1 MRSSNYAI
9 ACLALVFACLS
20 LYHFYPSRQ
29 AFTLVAFASGM
40 VVGLYVFKS
49 LWIGMSK
56 DWIAG
61 AVIVLT
67 AIFTIVLP
75 AMQLLLQSPSLYIGA
90 MVFGALAIGVLR
102 EKIPE
107 TIESAMEDTH

>member
-1 MRSSNYAI
+1 MI
-9 ACLALVFACLS
+9 VV
-20 LYHFYPSRQ
+20 LY
-29 AFTLVAFASGM
+29 G
-40 VVGLYVFKS
+40 FKS
-49 LWIGMSK
+49 LWISIAK

-75 AMQLLLQSPSLYIGA
+75 AMEFLLQSPSLYIGA
-90 MVFGALAIGVLR
+90 MVFGALAIGILR

-107 TIESAMEDTH
+107 TVESTMGDTH

>member
-1 MRSSNYAI
+1 
-9 ACLALVFACLS
+9 
-20 LYHFYPSRQ
+20 
-29 AFTLVAFASGM
+29 
-40 VVGLYVFKS
+40 
-49 LWIGMSK
+49 MSK

-102 EKIPE
+102 EQIPE

>member
-1 MRSSNYAI
+1 
-9 ACLALVFACLS
+9 
-20 LYHFYPSRQ
+20 
-29 AFTLVAFASGM
+29 M
-40 VVGLYVFKS
+40 VVGLCVFKS

-75 AMQLLLQSPSLYIGA
+75 AMQLLLRSPSLHI
-90 MVFGALAIGVLR
+90 GALAIGLLR

>member
-1 MRSSNYAI
+1 
-9 ACLALVFACLS
+9 
-20 LYHFYPSRQ
+20 
-29 AFTLVAFASGM
+29 
-40 VVGLYVFKS
+40 
-49 LWIGMSK
+49 MSK

-61 AVIVLT
+61 AVILLT

>member
-1 MRSSNYAI
+1 
-9 ACLALVFACLS
+9 
-20 LYHFYPSRQ
+20 
-29 AFTLVAFASGM
+29 
-40 VVGLYVFKS
+40 
-49 LWIGMSK
+49 MSK

-75 AMQLLLQSPSLYIGA
+75 AMQLLLHSPSLYIGA

>member
-1 MRSSNYAI
+1 
-9 ACLALVFACLS
+9 
-20 LYHFYPSRQ
+20 
-29 AFTLVAFASGM
+29 M
-40 VVGLYVFKS
+40 VVGLYAFKS

-56 DWIAG
+56 DRIAG

>member
-1 MRSSNYAI
+1 
-9 ACLALVFACLS
+9 
-20 LYHFYPSRQ
+20 
-29 AFTLVAFASGM
+29 M
-40 VVGLYVFKS
+40 VVGLYAFKS

-56 DWIAG
+56 DRIAG
-61 AVIVLT
+61 AVIVLI

-107 TIESAMEDTH
+107 TIESAMEDTQ

>member
-1 MRSSNYAI
+1 MRSSNYAL
-9 ACLALVFACLS
+9 ACLALAFACLS
-20 LYHFYPSRQ
+20 LHHFYPSRQ

-40 VVGLYVFKS
+40 VVGLYAFKS

-56 DWIAG
+56 DRIAG

-75 AMQLLLQSPSLYIGA
+75 AMQLLLQSPSSYIGA

>member
-1 MRSSNYAI
+1 M
-9 ACLALVFACLS
+9 FACLS
-20 LYHFYPSRQ
+20 LHHFYPSRQ

>member
-1 MRSSNYAI
+1 MPWASLR
-9 ACLALVFACLS
+9 VFELS
-20 LYHFYPSRQ
+20 PFLSIE
-29 AFTLVAFASGM
+29 ASFTLVVYASGM
-40 VVGLYVFKS
+40 VVGLYVFTS

-67 AIFTIVLP
+67 AIFTIALP
-75 AMQLLLQSPSLYIGA
+75 AMQLLLQSPSFYIGA
-90 MVFGALAIGVLR
+90 MVFGALAIFILR

-107 TIESAMEDTH
+107 TGESAMEDTH

>member
-1 MRSSNYAI
+1 
-9 ACLALVFACLS
+9 
-20 LYHFYPSRQ
+20 
-29 AFTLVAFASGM
+29 M

-49 LWIGMSK
+49 LLIGMSK

>member
-1 MRSSNYAI
+1 MI
-9 ACLALVFACLS
+9 VV
-20 LYHFYPSRQ
+20 LY
-29 AFTLVAFASGM
+29 G
-40 VVGLYVFKS
+40 FKS
-49 LWIGMSK
+49 LWISIAK

-75 AMQLLLQSPSLYIGA
+75 AMQLLLQTPSLYIGA
-90 MVFGALAIGVLR
+90 MVFGALAIGILR

>member
-1 MRSSNYAI
+1 
-9 ACLALVFACLS
+9 
-20 LYHFYPSRQ
+20 
-29 AFTLVAFASGM
+29 M

-49 LWIGMSK
+49 LWVGMSK

-90 MVFGALAIGVLR
+90 TVFGALAIGVLR

>member
-1 MRSSNYAI
+1 
-9 ACLALVFACLS
+9 
-20 LYHFYPSRQ
+20 
-29 AFTLVAFASGM
+29 M

-49 LWIGMSK
+49 LWMGMSK

-107 TIESAMEDTH
+107 TIESAMEDTN

>member
-1 MRSSNYAI
+1 
-9 ACLALVFACLS
+9 
-20 LYHFYPSRQ
+20 
-29 AFTLVAFASGM
+29 
-40 VVGLYVFKS
+40 
-49 LWIGMSK
+49 MSK

-90 MVFGALAIGVLR
+90 MVFGALAVGVLR